1 VDPLFYDKR
10 SVAQVV
16 ALSVST
22 LERLVREG
30 EFPRP
35 RKVSGNRVAWLRRE
49 IVEWAEARP
58 VSDLLPPA
66 NTSGRE
72 HGNRRTG

>member
-1 VDPLFYDKR
+1 MDPLFYDKR
-10 SVAQVV
+10 AAAHAV

-22 LERLVREG
+22 LERLIREG

-49 IVEWAEARP
+49 IVEWAESRP

-66 NTSGRE
+66 NTSGR
-72 HGNRRTG
+72 GG